1 MKPEFMLRA
10 LALAEKARGR
20 TSPNPLVG
28 AVLIKNGKIIA
39 EGFHEKAGKD
49 HAEIVAIK
57 KARAN
62 AKGATLYITLE
73 PCSHHGKTPPCADA
87 VIEAGIAKVVIA
99 TPDPNPL
106 VSGKGIARLKKAGLT
121 VMVGL
126 LQKEARQLNEGW
138 SKFITQNIPYV
149 TLKAACSLDG
159 KIAAED
165 GTSKWISNELSRVKV
180 HEMRA
185 ASDAIMVG
193 VNTLLKDDP
202 RLNVR
207 LKKKDNIRYP
217 LRVIVDTGLDTSPAA
232 SVLHSVGGKVI
243 IATASDNSR
252 RAKALEE
259 EGATVLR
266 LPEKNKRVNLKELM
280 VELGK
285 RGVVNLLLEG
295 GAELYT
301 AALNEGIVDKLA
313 LFYAPVLLGGSG
325 RFSVFGGAGVKG
337 ITGAIKIDNM
347 TVTPIGD
354 DRQTKY
360 KTNFLIEG
368 YIIR

>member
-1 MKPEFMLRA
+1 MLRA

-49 HAEIVAIK
+49 HAEIVALK
-57 KARAN
+57 KAKGN
-62 AKGATLYITLE
+62 AKGATLYVTLE

-87 VIEAGIAKVVIA
+87 VIGAGVTKVVIA
-99 TPDPNPL
+99 TQDPNPL
-106 VSGKGIARLKKAGLT
+106 VAGKGIARLKKAGIT

-126 LQKEARQLNEGW
+126 LQKEAQQINEGW
-138 SKFITQNIPYV
+138 NKFITQNLPFV

-165 GTSKWISNELSRVKV
+165 GTSKWISNDLSRQKV

-185 ASDAIMVG
+185 TSDAVMVG
-193 VNTLLKDDP
+193 VNTVLKDDP

-207 LKKKDNIRYP
+207 LKKKDGVRHP
-217 LRVIVDTGLDTSPAA
+217 LRVIVDTNLETPPSAA
-232 SVLHSVGGKVI
+232 VLHSFGGKVI

-259 EGATVLR
+259 EGATILR

-280 VELGK
+280 AELGK
-285 RGVVNLLLEG
+285 RGVVNLLMEG

-313 LFYAPVLLGGSG
+313 LFYAPILLGGG
-325 RFSVFGGAGVKG
+325 RYSIFGGAGVKS
-337 ITGAIKIDNM
+337 IAGAIKVGNM
-347 TVTPIGD
+347 TVTPIGGG
-354 DRQTKY
+354 QLSKI
-360 KTNFLIEG
+360 NANLLVEG
-368 YIIR
+368 YINR

>member
-1 MKPEFMLRA
+1 MKSEIMLRA
-10 LALAEKARGR
+10 LALAETARGR

-28 AVLIKNGKIIA
+28 AVLIKNGKIVA

-49 HAEIVAIK
+49 HAEIVAMK
-57 KARAN
+57 KAKGN
-62 AKGATLYITLE
+62 AKGATLYVTLE
-73 PCSHHGKTPPCADA
+73 PCCHEGKTPPCADA
-87 VIEAGIAKVVIA
+87 IIGAGIAKVVVA

-106 VSGKGIARLKKAGLT
+106 VAGKGIARLKKAGIT

-138 SKFITQNIPYV
+138 NKFITQKLPFV

-165 GTSKWISNELSRVKV
+165 GSSKWISNELSRQKV

-185 ASDAIMVG
+185 AADAVMVG
-193 VNTLLKDDP
+193 VNTVLKDDP

-207 LKKKDNIRYP
+207 LPKKTGFTHP
-217 LRVIVDTGLDTSPAA
+217 LRVIVDTNLDTPPDAA
-232 SVLHSVGGKVI
+232 ALHSAGGKVL

-252 RAKALEE
+252 RVKALEE
-259 EGATVLR
+259 EGADVLR
-266 LPEKNKRVNLKELM
+266 LPEKNKRVSLKELL
-280 VELGK
+280 VELGS
-285 RGVVNLLLEG
+285 RGVVNLMIEG
-295 GAELYT
+295 GGELYT

-313 LFYAPVLLGGSG
+313 LFYAPVLIGGG
-325 RFSVFGGAGVKG
+325 RYQVFGGAGVK
-337 ITGAIKIDNM
+337 TMADAIAIHNM

-354 DRQTKY
+354 ARLSKFSV
-360 KTNFLIEG
+360 NFLVEG
-368 YIIR
+368 YICR